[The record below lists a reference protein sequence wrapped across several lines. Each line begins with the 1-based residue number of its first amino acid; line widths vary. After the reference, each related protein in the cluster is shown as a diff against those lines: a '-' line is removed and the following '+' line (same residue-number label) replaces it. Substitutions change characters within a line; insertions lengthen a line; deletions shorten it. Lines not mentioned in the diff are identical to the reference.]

1 MMTIRGTPISHKMI
15 AGMVLILLSASGQD
29 D

>member
-15 AGMVLILLSASGQD
+15 AGMVLILLSASGQNG
-29 D
+29 